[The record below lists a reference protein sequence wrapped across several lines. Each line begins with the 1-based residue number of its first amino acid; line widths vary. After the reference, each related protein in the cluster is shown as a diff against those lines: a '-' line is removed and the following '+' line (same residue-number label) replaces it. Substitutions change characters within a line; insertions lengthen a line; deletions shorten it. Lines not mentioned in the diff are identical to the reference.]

1 MSADDFQ
8 QLLKHLDNRINGL
21 DVQKQQVADLTR
33 EIESLERLSAT
44 DPAARQKLQAL
55 QQYQQSDRFVAL
67 REKALKEMAVLQQQY
82 AQLQQAPSSPGLQ
95 AVNSDA
101 AKHAEKMAASAAKP
115 KRRLYI

>member
-8 QLLKHLDNRINGL
+8 QLLKHLEHRISGL

-82 AQLQQAPSSPGLQ
+82 AQLQQAPSSSGMQ
-95 AVNSDA
+95 AVNNVSVRHTEKTA
-101 AKHAEKMAASAAKP
+101 APAARP